1 MTDLSIITLSRNLD
15 YFKRLAGALEWAQ
28 DLTAQCI
35 LVNNA
40 NSMAL
45 TAEAL
50 RHGWMVVEPG
60 YNTTF
65 AEGNNMAAKAADG
78 HWLLLLNDDV
88 IPTPEFLDKLWA
100 RRLEANVLGALLL
113 HQDGTVNHAG
123 TRMNFRGQTDHLGR
137 GDAREIWEEDAAA
150 AVPSVTFAAALVN
163 VNLYRELG
171 GLDER
176 YQYGWEDTDFCLR
189 AMRAGATI
197 RCARDAVATHD
208 ECGTRPRGGAA
219 DMDNMRLFLQTWQGD
234 IPKLLTEYAWRL
246 NRAGEQVEG
255 IG

>member
-1 MTDLSIITLSRNLD
+1 MPDLSIITLSRNLA
-15 YFKRLAGALEWAQ
+15 YFTRLTGALGKQWPRMA
-28 DLTAQCI
+28 TQCI

-50 RHGWMVVEPG
+50 RCGWVVVEPG

-65 AEGNNMAAKAADG
+65 AEGNNMAAKAVDG

-88 IPTPEFLDKLWA
+88 IPTTEFLDKLWA
-100 RRLEANVLGALLL
+100 HRLEANVVGALLL

-123 TRMNFRGQTDHLGR
+123 TRVGLRGQTDHMGR
-137 GDAREIWEEDAAA
+137 GEAREDWEDSYAAS
-150 AVPSVTFAAALVN
+150 VPAVTFAAALVN
-163 VNLYRELG
+163 ANLYQELG

-176 YQYGWEDTDFCLR
+176 YHYGWEDTDFCLR

-208 ECGTRPRGGAA
+208 ECGTRPRGGTA
-219 DMDNMRLFLQTWQGD
+219 DMDNMRLFLQTWQPD
-234 IPKLLTEYAWRL
+234 IPKLLMEYRRRL
-246 NRAGEQVEG
+246 KSETVEG